1 MAKLKSELPNI
12 KLHLVGRGN
21 YKYFALL
28 AKKEGVEEQVI
39 FHSWVTQS
47 MAASYYK
54 SADICVFPS
63 RHEGFG
69 IVILEAMASGT
80 PVIASDIPS
89 FREILSDGIDGRLF
103 KHEDVDSL
111 VEAVIDLYNNPKLR
125 TLLSH
130 NATQKVT
137 QYSWDKIA
145 EKYISLYNS
154 LCE

>member
-1 MAKLKSELPNI
+1 M
-12 KLHLVGRGN
+12 
-21 YKYFALL
+21 
-28 AKKEGVEEQVI
+28 I
-39 FHSWVTQS
+39 FHNWVTQS
-47 MAASYYK
+47 IAASYYK

-89 FREILSDGIDGRLF
+89 FREILSDGIDGTLF
-103 KHEDVDSL
+103 KNEDVDSL
-111 VEAVIDLYNNPKLR
+111 CEAVLALYNNPRLR
-125 TLLSH
+125 TQLTS

-145 EKYISLYNS
+145 EKYVSLYNS